1 MLTCAGHGDDCPVEG
16 LREGVEHCVRF
27 ILLQGISE
35 ASKDEHAHAD
45 RHGEEE
51 ELPGGEL
58 VKGHLLPVA
67 VPQGRTKGLQA
78 SDVPGQLEDS
88 QDAQNTENLRG
99 FGDVLD

>member
-1 MLTCAGHGDDCPVEG
+1 M
-16 LREGVEHCVRF
+16 
-27 ILLQGISE
+27 
-35 ASKDEHAHAD
+35 
-45 RHGEEE
+45 
-51 ELPGGEL
+51 
-58 VKGHLLPVA
+58 A